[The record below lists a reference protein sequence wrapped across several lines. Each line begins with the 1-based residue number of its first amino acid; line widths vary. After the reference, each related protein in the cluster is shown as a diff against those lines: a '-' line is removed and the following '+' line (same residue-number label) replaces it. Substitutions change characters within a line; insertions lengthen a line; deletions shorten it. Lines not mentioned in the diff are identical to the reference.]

1 MIDIYSDTWREVKAL
16 CDTIKQDAIK
26 DLVGGGMND
35 EQLRG
40 RIQAADEL
48 LRLQSSHPPK

>member
-1 MIDIYSDTWREVKAL
+1 MIDVYSDTWREVKRL
-16 CDTIKQDAIK
+16 CEQIKEESTN

-40 RIQAADEL
+40 RIQAVNEVL
-48 LRLQSSHPPK
+48 NLPSKRPPR